1 MDSTNLGLLQANM
14 TYMTKKHGLSYHW
27 LLDLF
32 ARLKLPQFDGMAE
45 ALRKANEVRYRNLAK
60 KQTDLAKE
68 KRKEWKKARVQE
80 QEERKLWSRRQVI
93 QHAYGSSD
101 DNDST
106 EDDDDETS
114 ATRSKGKASSSKL
127 SMCKCG
133 STQHKYISHRKCPLN
148 KKTRVPVCETT
159 TTATDTECDEREVGL
174 CTCPSLRGG
183 THQQS
188 CPLNPRN
195 ISNR

>member
-1 MDSTNLGLLQANM
+1 MKSVIGTLRRNRLTGPIKKNRMEKGWSPRTRRAKTLG
-14 TYMTKKHGLSYHW
+14 S
-27 LLDLF
+27 
-32 ARLKLPQFDGMAE
+32 
-45 ALRKANEVRYRNLAK
+45 
-60 KQTDLAKE
+60 
-68 KRKEWKKARVQE
+68 
-80 QEERKLWSRRQVI
+80 RQVI
-93 QHAYGSSD
+93 QHTYGSSD

-114 ATRSKGKASSSKL
+114 ATRSKRKDSSSKL

-174 CTCPSLRGG
+174 CTCHSLRGG
-183 THQQS
+183 THQRS
-188 CPLNPRN
+188 FPLNSRN